1 MSDSVDRVF
10 VHALNTVK
18 RIPRTGSARPPP
30 ADRLKLYGLYKQST
44 EGDVEGISRR
54 PESNDPESLAEQQ
67 KWDAWSDQHSLS
79 RTEAKR
85 RYIATLIETMHKYAT
100 TTTEARELVAE
111 LEFVWDQ
118 IKSNSA
124 SSSSSSPGR
133 LTRSQ
138 GQQMLPSYPSIGG
151 RSGSARA
158 AEGGG
163 EGLRILKPVSDGEE
177 EHDEGEEFEETRGG
191 PFDDEEA
198 AMAVAGQSQDL
209 DVRNRKWRKKIEQA
223 LVKMTTE
230 VAALREQI
238 EAKTIGDGRRRNGL
252 WAWMTWLVWVTVRHL
267 VVDLALLGLLVAWAR
282 RKGDRRVEQGLDLL
296 LQYLRHRTRK
306 TGLPGL
312 LQIPA
317 QRA

>member
-1 MSDSVDRVF
+1 MVQDICYHR
-10 VHALNTVK
+10 HAL
-18 RIPRTGSARPPP
+18 G
-30 ADRLKLYGLYKQST
+30 
-44 EGDVEGISRR
+44 EDVDTISCR
-54 PESNDPESLAEQQ
+54 
-67 KWDAWSDQHSLS
+67 DAWSAHHSLS

-85 RYIATLIETMHKYAT
+85 RYITTLIETMHKYAT

-124 SSSSSSPGR
+124 SPSSSSPGQ
-133 LTRSQ
+133 LPGSQ
-138 GQQMLPSYPSIGG
+138 GQQMRGSYASIGG
-151 RSGSARA
+151 PSGSARA
-158 AEGGG
+158 DEGGG
-163 EGLRILKPVSDGEE
+163 EGLRILRPVSEGEGE
-177 EHDEGEEFEETRGG
+177 DDEGEDFEETKGG
-191 PFDDEEA
+191 PLDDEEA
-198 AMAVAGQSQDL
+198 VMAAAGRSRDL

-238 EAKTIGDGRRRNGL
+238 EAKGIGDGRRRRGL
-252 WAWMTWLVWVTVRHL
+252 WAWMTWLVWVTVRHIA
-267 VVDLALLGLLVAWAR
+267 VDLALLGLLVAWAR

-306 TGLPGL
+306 LGLSAIL
-312 LQIPA
+312 RLPA